1 MLFRAPGKARPGLSL
16 LEVIVSLAIFLMS
29 MVAIGQIVSIASQ
42 RALDVQQR
50 TIGLQIAQ
58 TKLAEVQA
66 GAIPLENNEDQV
78 VEEDNAY
85 HWSVLAE
92 QGQVEGLWN
101 VTIKVVR
108 ERGDGTKVE
117 VALSQMLMDPKLTGS
132 TQDIPPAVLS
142 STTSA
147 AQGSSS
153 SSSGTPSSGTPSSS
167 TPSSSTPAASPPST
181 SKGTSSGS
189 KTGAKGS

>member
-1 MLFRAPGKARPGLSL
+1 MLSRAPGQARPGLSL

-42 RALDVQQR
+42 RALDVQHR
-50 TIGLQIAQ
+50 TTALQIAQ
-58 TKLAEVQA
+58 AKLAEAQA

-78 VEEDNAY
+78 VDEDNAY

-117 VALSQMLMDPKLTGS
+117 VALSQMIMDPTLTGS
-132 TQDIPPAVLS
+132 TQDVPPAVLS
-142 STTSA
+142 STATATQDSS
-147 AQGSSS
+147 GSSS
-153 SSSGTPSSGTPSSS
+153 SSSSTPSSGTPSSGTP
-167 TPSSSTPAASPPST
+167 AASTPST
-181 SKGTSSGS
+181 SKGSSSGS
-189 KTGAKGS
+189 KSGAKGS